1 MTKLKEEFFKI
12 LPPTI
17 YFFVA
22 LHLVM
27 FIRVLM
33 LEGTG
38 LSPYSSAS
46 IAVTALILG
55 KAVLLA
61 DMLPLINRFPNK
73 PLIYNIAWKTVIYL
87 LISAVLHYLERLID
101 FWRETGS
108 FVAGNEKLLSV
119 IIWPHFFAIQI
130 ILLVLIAMYC
140 TVHELVRV
148 IGREKALRI
157 FFGRCLRR
165 KCNRPLSNSEENVMH
180 EQLQAIITVLSLINP
195 AICAAM
201 FARAVA
207 GQSLGEKITDSA
219 RAAFAVLIIL
229 TVAALLGSNC
239 WTYSGCRWMPLWW
252 RVAGC
257 WRGWGSPCSVGNRPQ
272 GIQDQSNRSRR

>member
-1 MTKLKEEFFKI
+1 MSKLKEEFFKI

-38 LSPYSSAS
+38 LSPYSTAS
-46 IAVTALILG
+46 IALTALVLG

-87 LISAVLHYLERLID
+87 LISVVLHYLERLID
-101 FWRETGS
+101 FWRQTGS

-119 IIWPHFFAIQI
+119 IVWPHFFAIQI
-130 ILLVLIAMYC
+130 LLFILIAMYC

-148 IGREKALRI
+148 IGREKAMQI
-157 FFGRCLRR
+157 FFG
-165 KCNRPLSNSEENVMH
+165 PM
-180 EQLQAIITVLSLINP
+180 P
-195 AICAAM
+195 APE
-201 FARAVA
+201 V
-207 GQSLGEKITDSA
+207 
-219 RAAFAVLIIL
+219 
-229 TVAALLGSNC
+229 
-239 WTYSGCRWMPLWW
+239 
-252 RVAGC
+252 
-257 WRGWGSPCSVGNRPQ
+257 
-272 GIQDQSNRSRR
+272 